1 LLLPNDII
9 GQKYT
14 LIKRLDPGGMGDV
27 WLAEDTILKRK
38 IAIKTIRPNLL
49 ASNPGALS
57 IFKDEAIVGASL
69 LGHPNVVAVLDYDMH
84 LNAQG
89 EEEYYMVMEFVEGI
103 NIELFINKYK
113 PLIDEETYYY
123 LSVFIAMEIVKA
135 ITYAQK
141 HNILHRD
148 IKPLNVFLSKY
159 GITKVGDFGLAR
171 FVDAVTRTHTVSQFI
186 SHPYT
191 APEQWRDEAYTYK
204 TDIYQLGCTLFQ
216 LFTGRFLFDKRNMAA
231 QMHAHLVETPISPK
245 SLNKYLSDSL
255 SDHILKMVSKDSK
268 KRGELWQLY
277 NLLVG
282 ELQKKYD
289 LVIDTPSDKQ
299 LLKKI
304 DKITDFDVEDWE
316 EGESHT
322 YEFLDFHE
330 VLSEGIELLLNGIT
344 DFTIHP
350 VNEEE
355 EKEEEE
361 EELSTI

>member
-1 LLLPNDII
+1 MLLPNDII

-14 LIKRLDPGGMGDV
+14 LIKSLDPGGMGDV
-27 WLAEDTILKRK
+27 WIAEDKILKRK
-38 IAIKTIRPNLL
+38 IAIKTIRPTLL

-57 IFKDEAIVGASL
+57 IFNDEAIVGASL

-84 LNAQG
+84 LNTKS
-89 EEEYYMVMEFVEGI
+89 EEVYFMVMEFVDGI
-103 NIELFINKYK
+103 NVELFINKYK

-123 LSVFIAMEIVKA
+123 LSVFIALEIVKA
-135 ITYAQK
+135 ITYAHK

-171 FVDAVTRTHTVSQFI
+171 FVDAVTRTHTVGQFI

-191 APEQWRDEAYTYK
+191 APEQWRDEDYTWK

-216 LFTGRFLFDKRNMAA
+216 LFTGRFLFDKRTLAA
-231 QMHAHLVETPISPK
+231 QMHAHLIETPISPK

-255 SDHILKMVSKDSK
+255 SNHILKMVSKDPK
-268 KRGELWQLY
+268 DRGELWQLY

-282 ELQKKYD
+282 ELQKTYE
-289 LVIDTPSDKQ
+289 LNVTTPSDKQ
-299 LLKKI
+299 LLNKI
-304 DKITDFDVEDWE
+304 DEITDFDVETWE
-316 EGESHT
+316 EGEDYT
-322 YEFLDFHE
+322 YDFPDFHE

-350 VNEEE
+350 VDEVEP
-355 EKEEEE
+355 
-361 EELSTI
+361 STV